1 MSLSSIWSKLRLIIK
16 KDSEDEALE
25 GLGVHLTQLTD
36 AILVPLQGNEQADVP
51 QELRDRI
58 EKFLE

>member
-16 KDSEDEALE
+16 KDGEDEALE

-36 AILVPLQGNEQADVP
+36 AILVALQGTEQVDVP
-51 QELRDRI
+51 QQLKDRI
-58 EKFLE
+58 EKLLE